1 MQLKSLV
8 LSALLGLAA
17 AHESQSDYST
27 DYSVAEPTQTY
38 TTAVVESSF
47 VKSNT
52 TFKTSHAS
60 STILT
65 FTNSTITTA
74 STRST
79 AASTSTEQAEETTPT
94 TTRPASTPTSI
105 NAAGRSQFGLAVLGL
120 AVGAGLVL

>member
-1 MQLKSLV
+1 MQLKPLV

-17 AHESQSDYST
+17 ADGSHSGHST
-27 DYSVAEPTQTY
+27 EHSVAASTQTY
-38 TTAVVESSF
+38 TTAVIESSF
-47 VKSNT
+47 VKSNST
-52 TFKTSHAS
+52 IKTSHAS

-65 FTNSTITTA
+65 YSNTTVTTA
-74 STRST
+74 TSKSTGT
-79 AASTSTEQAEETTPT
+79 TSTKQNEVTPPT